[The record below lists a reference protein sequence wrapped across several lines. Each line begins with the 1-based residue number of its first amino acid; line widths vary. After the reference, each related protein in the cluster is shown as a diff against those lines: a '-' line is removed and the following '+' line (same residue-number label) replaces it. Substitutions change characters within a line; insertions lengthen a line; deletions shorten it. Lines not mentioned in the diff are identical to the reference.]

1 MKQLLRCIKF
11 ATLNEI
17 QGIQMK
23 RFGVIGAALLLGA
36 CGGQHVRE
44 PAELGALVTPGKA
57 PWLTVTG
64 GADKLDVRGLDHKL
78 TLQPSPDLAAAVQ
91 SQLGTQLASSYV
103 HDLVVTCNGLTTS
116 LRVDQDKSPGSV
128 SMELGLHCSLWA
140 HGYES
145 ARDYKT
151 QPSASVGGGAAD
163 QAYAQALPKLLADGA
178 GDIAEQMRGD
188 IRKIAP

>member
-1 MKQLLRCIKF
+1 
-11 ATLNEI
+11 
-17 QGIQMK
+17 MK

-44 PAELGALVTPGKA
+44 PAALGDLVKSGAA

-78 TLQPSPDLAAAVQ
+78 TLQPAPDLATAIQ

-103 HDLVVTCNGLTTS
+103 HDLVVTCSGLTSS
-116 LRVDQDKSPGSV
+116 LRVDQDKSPGNV
-128 SMELGLHCSLWA
+128 AMDLGLHCSLWVQ
-140 HGYES
+140 GYET
-145 ARDYKT
+145 AHDYKT
-151 QPSASVGGGAAD
+151 QSSASVGSGAGD
-163 QAYAQALPKLLADGA
+163 QAYAQALSKLLVDGA

-188 IRKIAP
+188 LRKIAR